1 MVCVASG
8 PVAIITNAMATTQ
21 LGEIRMESRLT
32 AAPPELVSVLQSRL
46 FVRSPVLQKLL
57 LYLWENRDGELSE
70 YAIAVDALGRDSSF
84 DPATDATVRVTI
96 GRLRQKLR
104 DHYLEDGKTATSRFE
119 IPLGSHR
126 LVMVEPLEASPL
138 IEEAFPLRPQAMLEP
153 TPSIESVAVRPRRMS
168 RAGWWIAGFAIA
180 LLVGTVSLLAYR
192 FRGAPAQTR
201 SEHSL
206 LEMQPWN
213 MIATGGKPLRIIVAT
228 PVFFSW
234 QAQGKPSQDQRIL
247 VRDVGVNDFGEINK
261 SPDLQGLSQRYGK
274 PLLGQSYTVIS
285 DTFASITLARFLD
298 RNGLGDQA
306 EVLDRAGATLPAV
319 QHDNIIALG
328 TSATLTPFGNE
339 LAHMNFLLEPGD
351 AKLTNRNPAKG
362 EPVVIQAQQ
371 ESAER
376 GKWPGIIAV
385 LPGETPNSVQIL
397 LIGRYTSA
405 LATFLTSRQGLTELG
420 AALRSAN
427 SPQYFEA
434 VVESEMSADR
444 LVSQKLLMVRA
455 SGAAK
460 RL

>member
-1 MVCVASG
+1 MQFRQ
-8 PVAIITNAMATTQ
+8 VAIIANAMATTQ
-21 LGEIRMESRLT
+21 LGEIKTEGRSATL
-32 AAPPELVSVLQSRL
+32 PPELATVLNSRL
-46 FVRSPVLQKLL
+46 FLRSPVLQKLL
-57 LYLWENRDGELSE
+57 LYLWEQHDAELSE

-104 DHYLEDGKTATSRFE
+104 DHYFEDGKHATSRFE

-126 LVMVEPLEASPL
+126 LVLVESPEPAAPSVDDPLLPRPLPVLEATPL
-138 IEEAFPLRPQAMLEP
+138 MEA
-153 TPSIESVAVRPRRMS
+153 PSNRS
-168 RAGWWIAGFAIA
+168 RLGWWVAGIAAA
-180 LLVGTVSLLAYR
+180 LMFCVAGVLI
-192 FRGAPAQTR
+192 FRSWISPSKSRTER
-201 SEHSL
+201 SL

-213 MIATGGKPLRIIVAT
+213 TIATGGKPLRIIVAT

-362 EPVVIQAQQ
+362 EPAVIQAQQ

-376 GKWPGIIAV
+376 GTWPGIIAV
-385 LPGETPNSVQIL
+385 LPGETPNSVQVL

-405 LATFLTSRQGLTELG
+405 LATFLTSRQGLADLN
-420 AALRSAN
+420 AALRRAR

-455 SGAAK
+455 SNPAK

>member
-1 MVCVASG
+1 
-8 PVAIITNAMATTQ
+8 MATTQ
-21 LGEIRMESRLT
+21 LGEIRTENRPIPT
-32 AAPPELVSVLQSRL
+32 PPELAVVLNSRL

-57 LYLWENRDGELSE
+57 LYLWEHHEDELSE
-70 YAIAVDALGRDSSF
+70 YAIAVDALGRDASF

-104 DHYLEDGKTATSRFE
+104 DHYLEDGKAAAVRFE

-126 LVMVEPLEASPL
+126 LVMVEPAEAAVEEPQPIEAASL
-138 IEEAFPLRPQAMLEP
+138 IKAEP
-153 TPSIESVAVRPRRMS
+153 ADGPARTKVRL
-168 RAGWWIAGFAIA
+168 GWWVAAAACVVVLGCIAGA
-180 LLVGTVSLLAYR
+180 LVYR
-192 FRGAPAQTR
+192 AKSMPEQGRGER
-201 SEHSL
+201 SL

-213 MIATGGKPLRIIVAT
+213 RIAPGRKPLRIIVAT

-261 SPDLQGLSQRYGK
+261 SRDLQGLSQRYGK

-306 EVLDRAGATLPAV
+306 EVLDRAGATLSAV

-328 TSATLTPFGNE
+328 TSATLAPFGAE
-339 LAHMNFLLEPGD
+339 LAHMNFSLEPGD
-351 AKLTNRNPAKG
+351 ARLVNRNPANG
-362 EPVVIQAQQ
+362 EPDAIVAQQ
-371 ESAER
+371 ESADR

-385 LPGETPNSVQIL
+385 LPGDTANSVQIL
-397 LIGRYTSA
+397 LVGRYTSA
-405 LATFLTSRQGLTELG
+405 LATFLTSRQGLTELNS
-420 AALRSAN
+420 ALKRVN

-444 LVSQKLLMVRA
+444 LVSQKLLMVR
-455 SGAAK
+455 SWNTAK